1 MAKNMSNWVSSTA
14 RRRWE
19 QRGAGECSSFRL
31 GVIMMTLLLAALAVA
46 TPVVGVRVEVQPL
59 GRGNVGTV
67 VGIALQIAP
76 EDRARVGAR
85 ALVEISLVARGEVAD
100 VHSAVVELAL
110 DGSALLYREWPVG
123 EGEVRLTVRS
133 LDGSVGGA
141 WSGSV
146 VVTEEQHP
154 FTPEAGA
161 PPDATA
167 LAVLPAAP
175 ALVRFRPP
183 PRTGGVGA
191 LLLELDA
198 PPETD
203 RVEFFQNDQLLFE
216 RNRPPWSV
224 SVTLGNVAVRTV
236 VRGVAWSHDG
246 RYIGEDAVV
255 LNAPSG
261 TIPVSV
267 LLAPEGKEE
276 GHRTVTVAVGKHGGV
291 DVELRGDDRLLGRW
305 SSCPCVVRIPTA
317 ELAAIRV
324 LAATARAGADE
335 RGEAVLV
342 LGSAGF
348 VDEIRV
354 EQVELAVVVLDGGGA
369 PVATLGPDDFTV
381 FEDEQ
386 AVEIVGFSRT
396 SDLPLSLGL
405 AVDTSG
411 SMRESFAAVRVAI
424 AGFATELLRPGDAV
438 FLSTFNFD
446 AQVLVPWTREVQ
458 AVTDALRTTIPEGGT
473 SLHDALVTSLEE
485 FRSRRGRTALVLLTD
500 GEDTTSRTSWD
511 VTSRFVRT
519 MRVPIFPIGFQVGW
533 LDLGTRNR
541 LQALA
546 RDTGG
551 QAFFA
556 PKSGDLRA
564 AYAAIAAQLRSQYL
578 LSYRSPSRKG
588 ENEFRSV
595 RVVVKGEGLVPR
607 TISGYYPGR

>member
-1 MAKNMSNWVSSTA
+1 MYAAAIAT
-14 RRRWE
+14 
-19 QRGAGECSSFRL
+19 GAFVGFSDRL
-31 GVIMMTLLLAALAVA
+31 LAVA
-46 TPVVGVRVEVQPL
+46 PPVVGVRVEVQSL
-59 GRGNVGTV
+59 GRGEVGTV

-76 EDRARVGAR
+76 EDRTRVGAR
-85 ALVEISLVARGEVAD
+85 ALVEISLSSKGEVIDA
-100 VHSAVVELAL
+100 HSAVVELAL

-133 LDGSVGGA
+133 LEGSVGGA

-146 VVTEEQHP
+146 VVTEERHP

-161 PPDATA
+161 PPDAVA
-167 LAVLPAAP
+167 LAVLPPAP
-175 ALVRFRPP
+175 AQVRFRPP

-198 PPETD
+198 PADTD
-203 RVEFFQNDQLLFE
+203 RVEFFQNEQLLFE

-236 VRGVAWSHDG
+236 VRGVAWSRDG
-246 RYIGEDAVV
+246 RFIGEDSVV

-267 LLAPEGKEE
+267 LLAPEGKGES
-276 GHRTVTVAVGKHGGV
+276 HRTVTVAVGKHGGV

-305 SSCPCVVRIPTA
+305 SACPCVVRIPTA
-317 ELAAIRV
+317 ELAGIRV
-324 LAATARAGADE
+324 LAATARAGAEE

-342 LGSAGF
+342 LGSTGF

-354 EQVELAVVVLDGGGA
+354 EQVELAVVVLDGSGA

-411 SMRESFAAVRVAI
+411 SMRESFAAVRAAI
-424 AGFATELLRPGDAV
+424 AGFAAELLRPGDAV
-438 FLSTFNFD
+438 FLSTFSFD
-446 AQVLVPWTREVQ
+446 AQVLVPWTRQVQ
-458 AVTDALRTTIPEGGT
+458 AVTDVLRTTVPEGGT
-473 SLHDALVTSLEE
+473 SLHDALVVGLEE
-485 FRSRRGRTALVLLTD
+485 FRSRRGRTALILLTD
-500 GEDTTSRTSWD
+500 GEDTTSRSGWD
-511 VTSRFVRT
+511 VTARFVRT
-519 MRVPIFPIGFQVGW
+519 MRVPIFPIGFQVGR

-595 RVVVKGEGLVPR
+595 RVVVKGEGLSAR